1 QQQQVRRLQ
10 SAHEQPLDQKR
21 QQVEEQT
28 LLEQGADLE
37 KRQAQLRLQ
46 EARVRITGEPP
57 LVNPGASILPQ
68 QIRLTLQC
76 TSGVT
81 RLDNFNF
88 PVSKTFAWSAQGCA
102 ETTLEVRF

>member
-1 QQQQVRRLQ
+1 
-10 SAHEQPLDQKR
+10 
-21 QQVEEQT
+21 
-28 LLEQGADLE
+28 
-37 KRQAQLRLQ
+37 
-46 EARVRITGEPP
+46 ITGEPP

-102 ETTLEVRF
+102 ETTLEVRFRNLVLQKVYTGSYGFPDFLADFADGQRTFTPEDFPEQAQQM